1 MGKLAVVATTIFAFF
16 SVGTRLHGIWD
27 LMTALVTCLRRSVV
41 EAAPSPV
48 GWIKSQCAGVG

>member
-41 EAAPSPV
+41 EAAP
-48 GWIKSQCAGVG
+48 